1 MREKQI
7 RLNFKKRFMQKIYS
21 KDKELNEFLVRNFY
35 IVNRN
40 KPNRRDRFKKIFTK
54 DYTTKHHTQ
63 HEVDRK
69 VNLLKQLTDGEKKVA
84 KARLKQFEED
94 NDVTKFSSI
103 QLVILAGLFVMLKS
117 DIIFQ
122 RGKEDGG
129 IWWVLFIVIL
139 FILIGYLHVTHT
151 FTTGRNYRKT
161 AIYCNSLLEDV
172 LTVEKETVTKD
183 DK

>member
-7 RLNFKKRFMQKIYS
+7 RLNFEKRFMQKIYS

-40 KPNRRDRFKKIFTK
+40 KVNWRDRFKKFLTK
-54 DYTTKHHTQ
+54 DYTTKRHTQ

-84 KARLKQFEED
+84 KSRLKQFEED
-94 NDVTKFSSI
+94 NDPSKYV
-103 QLVILAGLFVMLKS
+103 
-117 DIIFQ
+117 
-122 RGKEDGG
+122 GG
-129 IWWVLFIVIL
+129 IIS
-139 FILIGYLHVTHT
+139 
-151 FTTGRNYRKT
+151 FTTGFAVSVFFLLEVISDDGWNVLFSSGILLLYVLAIFKLTKSSNYRTT

-172 LTVEKETVTKD
+172 LTVEKETIIKD